1 MLLSSFIKRRA
12 KIFYKKI
19 EYYEDKTNHEVTL
32 KKLNIP
38 YAEKYFIL
46 EKIDDISN
54 VELPDNCVIK
64 FNNLAGS
71 KGIIFRR
78 NGIFNNNFNLNQ
90 VINYLKKNSKQNPL
104 WPISMKNIKQ
114 KVIVEELLLPADNV
128 LYDIKCYAFNG
139 IVNYTAIINPNKRAE
154 TYTIDKNYNRVMYD
168 PRDRNN
174 IKRPIPK
181 IKYLKEIIDL
191 ANKIAIELFSDTF
204 LRIDFYSTTKG
215 PMFGEFTFNPNDGN
229 MFTKELDRKF
239 GKLCVSL
246 KY

>member
-1 MLLSSFIKRRA
+1 MLLSNFIKRRA

-19 EYYEDKTNHEVTL
+19 EYYEDKSNHEATL
-32 KKLNIP
+32 NKLNIP

-64 FNNLAGS
+64 FNNLASS
-71 KGIIFRR
+71 KGIIFRK
-78 NGIFNNNFNLNQ
+78 NGRFNNNFSLNQ
-90 VINYLKKNSKQNPL
+90 VIIYLKNNSKQNPL

-114 KVIVEELLLPADNV
+114 KVIIEELLIPSDNI
-128 LYDIKCYAFNG
+128 LYDIKCYVFNG
-139 IVNYTAIINPNKRAE
+139 IVNHTAIINPNKRAE
-154 TYTIDKNYNRVMYD
+154 TYTIDKDNNRVIYD
-168 PRDRNN
+168 PRDSNN
-174 IKRPIPK
+174 IKKSLPK
-181 IKYLKEIIDL
+181 IKYLNEIIEL

-215 PMFGEFTFNPNDGN
+215 PMFGEFTFNPNNGG
-229 MFTKELDRKF
+229 MFTKEADKIL
-239 GKLCVSL
+239 GKLCGSL